1 MWEKMSF
8 ETYLGILLLVGVLLL
23 SSGAFTEDGQMAA
36 SAEAKEITIA
46 IDAGHGG
53 DDPGKVGINKVLEK
67 EINLAISKKLESC
80 LKKQK
85 IKVEMT
91 RQSDEGLYD
100 SSSTN
105 KKQEDMRRRCEKI
118 DQADP
123 LFTVSIHQNSYT
135 SESVHGPQVFYYT
148 HSTEGQEIAK
158 SIQDALNEGL
168 QVDRPREIKANDTYY
183 LLKKTKKPTV
193 IVECGFLSNESEA
206 ALLATEEYQEKVAQA
221 ICQGIL
227 AYLQS

>member
-23 SSGAFTEDGQMAA
+23 SSGAFAEDGQMAA

-100 SSSTN
+100 ASSTN

>member
-1 MWEKMSF
+1 MSF

-100 SSSTN
+100 ASSTN

>member
-100 SSSTN
+100 ASSTN

-158 SIQDALNEGL
+158 AIQDALNEGL

>member
-23 SSGAFTEDGQMAA
+23 SSGAFTEDEQMAA

-67 EINLAISKKLESC
+67 EINLAISKKLEAC

-100 SSSTN
+100 ASSRN

>member
-1 MWEKMSF
+1 M
-8 ETYLGILLLVGVLLL
+8 
-23 SSGAFTEDGQMAA
+23 
-36 SAEAKEITIA
+36 
-46 IDAGHGG
+46 
-53 DDPGKVGINKVLEK
+53 GINKVLEK
-67 EINLAISKKLESC
+67 EINLAISKKLEAC

-100 SSSTN
+100 ASSRN

>member
-1 MWEKMSF
+1 MSF

-23 SSGAFTEDGQMAA
+23 SSGAFTEDEQMAA

-67 EINLAISKKLESC
+67 EINLAISKKLEAC

-100 SSSTN
+100 ASSRN

>member
-100 SSSTN
+100 ASSTN

>member
-23 SSGAFTEDGQMAA
+23 SSGAFTEDEQMAA

-67 EINLAISKKLESC
+67 EINLAISKKLEAC

-85 IKVEMT
+85 IRVEMT

-100 SSSTN
+100 ASSRN

-227 AYLQS
+227 GYLQS